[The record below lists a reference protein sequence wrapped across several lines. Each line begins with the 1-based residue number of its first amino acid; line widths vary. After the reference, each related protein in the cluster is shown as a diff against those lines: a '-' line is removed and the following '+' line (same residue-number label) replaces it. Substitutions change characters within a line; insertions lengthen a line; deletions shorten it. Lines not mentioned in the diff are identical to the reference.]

1 MEQPTAN
8 NQDTFIER
16 VRLQGY
22 KSIED
27 VEITFKP
34 GLNILIGANG
44 SGKTN
49 FVRFLEMTL
58 SRNFEHVSDKVQ
70 VEVNYRVDNNSYLDS
85 LEYRESSSSRSMPNR
100 EQLFLNGEKI
110 FEGEGKFNF
119 GKNIPDEDFEKYK
132 TFCEQNELY
141 FSDPLLVSYG
151 VTEKFNNIGYLERI
165 LIFDNQK
172 DEFYIDK
179 YSLFIEPHVARG
191 IFSLFRSVVDSL
203 MTQRDDKENDGLAF
217 PINFVENLRIYTP
230 VKDIQLEPGYRIES
244 TKNGKEILHARFE
257 FLVDGKW
264 CPWTQLSDGTKRLIY
279 IITEVTFANNI
290 ILLEEPELGIHPHQL
305 SKLMDFLEAA
315 AEHKQIILTTHS
327 PQVLNVL
334 PLDGLDRIIVV
345 RYDKENGTKMSH
357 LTEEEQQQARTYM
370 EAGGLY
376 LSDYWVYSDLEK
388 EIEAA

>member
-49 FVRFLEMTL
+49 FVEFLDWVLEQNL
-58 SRNFEHVSDKVQ
+58 YKISGKFH
-70 VEVNYRVDNNSYLDS
+70 VEVDYHVNSKKYAYSLELNNPHPRKVPLDKIEVIIVDDKDELKPYNGVGDFEEDS
-85 LEYRESSSSRSMPNR
+85 LKWFQALGSMPS
-100 EQLFLNGEKI
+100 
-110 FEGEGKFNF
+110 
-119 GKNIPDEDFEKYK
+119 PTYV
-132 TFCEQNELY
+132 CY
-141 FSDPLLVSYG
+141 SVS
-151 VTEKFNNIGYLERI
+151 ENFNNINNIAETEVRRASNSDGANTLLSVEPQISAGLYELINKI
-165 LIFDNQK
+165 LSPIADLP
-172 DEFYIDK
+172 D
-179 YSLFIEPHVARG
+179 
-191 IFSLFRSVVDSL
+191 
-203 MTQRDDKENDGLAF
+203 DDKKPKLSF
-217 PINFVENLRIYTP
+217 PSEFLENLSFYSP
-230 VKDIQLEPGYRIES
+230 VKDIRLEENYRVEPI
-244 TKNGKEILHARFE
+244 KNGKEILHVRFE
-257 FLVDGKW
+257 FFVDGKW
-264 CPWTQLSDGTKRLIY
+264 RPWTHLSDGTKRLVY

-334 PLDGLDRIIVV
+334 RTNELDRIIVV
-345 RYDKENGTKMSH
+345 RYEKDNGTKMSH
-357 LTEEEQQQARTYM
+357 LTEEEQEHARTYM
-370 EAGGLY
+370 EAGGLD
-376 LSDYWVYSDLEK
+376 LSDYWVHSSLEK
-388 EIEAA
+388 ETESV

>member
-49 FVRFLEMTL
+49 FVRFLDLVLKKKFDDISIEFKAGIRYHSKSKEYSYSL
-58 SRNFEHVSDKVQ
+58 DYKNFYPGKV
-70 VEVNYRVDNNSYLDS
+70 
-85 LEYRESSSSRSMPNR
+85 PP
-100 EQLFLNGEKI
+100 K
-110 FEGEGKFNF
+110 
-119 GKNIPDEDFEKYK
+119 PD
-132 TFCEQNELY
+132 
-141 FSDPLLVSYG
+141 
-151 VTEKFNNIGYLERI
+151 EKFNETDDVKIKEDERNEASSAWFN
-165 LIFDNQK
+165 LRPS
-172 DEFYIDK
+172 
-179 YSLFIEPHVARG
+179 SLFYGVPEYFGNFSGTKMKLLKLVEPPNGSHTFLYIEPQISNGLYELLVK
-191 IFSLFRSVVDSL
+191 IISPIMDWP
-203 MTQRDDKENDGLAF
+203 ND
-217 PINFVENLRIYTP
+217 ENLILTFPTEIVDNLSMYTP
-230 VKDIQLEPGYRIES
+230 VKDIRLAPGYRVQNS
-244 TKNGKEILHARFE
+244 RDGKEIIYFNLEYSVNNQWR
-257 FLVDGKW
+257 
-264 CPWTQLSDGTKRLIY
+264 PWTHLSDGTKRLVY

-334 PLDGLDRIIVV
+334 RTNELDRIIVV
-345 RYDKENGTKMSH
+345 RYEKDNGTKMSH
-357 LTEEEQQQARTYM
+357 LTEEEQEKARTYV
-370 EAGGLY
+370 EVGGLD
-376 LSDYWVYSDLEK
+376 LSDYWMHSSLEK
-388 EIEAA
+388 ETESV